1 MKRAF
6 QITLILLSFIPLYF
20 AARGI
25 IGGASLANDG
35 MPVTNGLD
43 NQLRYQ
49 SAYYLSLAFLIWWVI
64 QDIHMRGTVMRL
76 LILAIFLGGL
86 ARLYSYVTVGPPPP
100 HAIAGMILELGAP
113 ALVLWHRY
121 IVRNIP

>member
-6 QITLILLSFIPLYF
+6 QMTLILLSFIPLYF
-20 AARGI
+20 AASGI

-35 MPVTNGLD
+35 MPVTNGID

-64 QDIHMRGTVMRL
+64 QDIHTRGTVLRL

-86 ARLYSYVTVGPPPP
+86 ARVYSYVSVGPPPA
-100 HAIAGMILELGAP
+100 HAIGGMFLELGAP
-113 ALVLWHRY
+113 LIVLWHRY
-121 IVRNIP
+121 IIRNIP

>member
-6 QITLILLSFIPLYF
+6 KITLIILSFIPLYF

-64 QDIHMRGTVMRL
+64 QDIHTRGTVMRL
-76 LILAIFLGGL
+76 LVLAIFLGGL
-86 ARLYSYVTVGPPPP
+86 ARLYSYVTVGTPPP
-100 HAIAGMILELGAP
+100 HAVAGMFLELGAP
-113 ALVLWHRY
+113 ILIFWHNY

>member
-6 QITLILLSFIPLYF
+6 QITLIILSFIPLYF
-20 AARGI
+20 AARGV
-25 IGGASLANDG
+25 IGGASLANEN

-64 QDIHMRGTVMRL
+64 QDIHARGTVLRL

-86 ARLYSYVTVGPPPP
+86 ARLYSFVTVGTPPP
-100 HAIAGMILELGAP
+100 HAIAGMVLELGAP
-113 ALVLWHRY
+113 ALAFWHRY

>member
-6 QITLILLSFIPLYF
+6 QITLIILSFIPLFF

-25 IGGASLANDG
+25 IGGASLANEG

-64 QDIHMRGTVMRL
+64 QDLHERGTVLRIL
-76 LILAIFLGGL
+76 VLAIFLGGL
-86 ARLYSYVTVGPPPP
+86 ARLYSYVSLGPPPAE
-100 HAIAGMILELGAP
+100 AIAGMFLELGAP
-113 ALVLWHRY
+113 LLVLWHKY
-121 IVRNIP
+121 IIRNIP